1 MFVDL
6 TGVFCCL
13 YIYCL
18 SYNAMRKYTVIC
30 TCDPAGLPLSLCR
43 SHKIHN
49 LIKRI
54 ELFLLPVKK
63 LRVRRE
69 TMIKDLGGQF
79 PTLISPRDLGEIT
92 SVCWETATLPQAAN
106 IFAQVKSRSE
116 TSPLFKIF
124 KKDSS

>member
-18 SYNAMRKYTVIC
+18 SYNAMRKYTAIC
-30 TCDPAGLPLSLCR
+30 TVTLPAYHSLSASLI
-43 SHKIHN
+43 IHN

-69 TMIKDLGGQF
+69 TMIKDPGGQF